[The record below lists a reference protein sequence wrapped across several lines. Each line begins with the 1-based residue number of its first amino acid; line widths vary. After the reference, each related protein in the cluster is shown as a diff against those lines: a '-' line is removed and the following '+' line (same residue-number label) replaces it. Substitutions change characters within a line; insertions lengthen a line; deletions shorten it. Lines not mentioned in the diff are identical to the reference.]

1 MKELEGHVEKGKEVS
16 QGYLSYLLASGHLSL
31 DEVYGSV
38 AELLLA
44 GVDTVRA
51 TGAYPEIPV
60 LGAQAGKQSVETPYL
75 PLPPVCSMPRFP
87 YSHCFSILFSLCTP
101 RPPTRCAGPFTTSP
115 GTWASRRLC
124 IRS

>member
-51 TGAYPEIPV
+51 TGASPEISV
-60 LGAQAGKQSVETPYL
+60 LGARAGKRSVETPYP
-75 PLPPVCSMPRFP
+75 PLPPVCSVPQFP
-87 YSHCFSILFSLCTP
+87 HSHCFSPVCTP
-101 RPPTRCAGPFTTSP
+101 RPPTRCAGPSTTSP
-115 GTWASRRLC
+115 GTWASRTLC